1 MENQKESVKVVA
13 WILGLVNWESS
24 EPVFYYNTVEDKFE
38 RQFSNQCAYLSE
50 KDCEKKEK
58 ELNIDGLQ
66 VIKGT
71 MDYPKEVLIDSIMST
86 FVEAGLI
93 KNHEK

>member
-1 MENQKESVKVVA
+1 MENQNEMVKVETWV
-13 WILGLVNWESS
+13 LGLVNWESS

-38 RQFSNQCAYLSE
+38 RKFNNQCAYLSE

-71 MDYPKEVLIDSIMST
+71 MDFPKDVLINSIMDT